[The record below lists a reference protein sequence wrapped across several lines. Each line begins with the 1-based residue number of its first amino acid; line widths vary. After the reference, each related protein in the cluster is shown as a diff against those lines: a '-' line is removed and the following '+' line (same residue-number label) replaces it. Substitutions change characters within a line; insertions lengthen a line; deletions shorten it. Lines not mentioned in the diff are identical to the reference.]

1 MKKIYL
7 TAITALVVLA
17 APLARAWTY
26 SDTDTLLIF
35 RASGFNDV
43 EFNIGNVSQF
53 TNLVA
58 GTTITVA
65 GWNAGLVTGTFG
77 SDLTGVS
84 VIVAATTS
92 PYVSPKASWVS
103 GQDTGAIVTD
113 GGTVSSWQSKF
124 WSSINAVGTKPVFN
138 TVTPAATNAYSI
150 DPSSGDTQ
158 GASYDYIVTGSGTRT
173 SQIAFLG
180 GNAAFNVEGLVPS
193 SFAFWQIAPNTAAK
207 YIGTFTITTS
217 GVLTFTAGP
226 LTVATPPAITGITR
240 SGDISTVS
248 FTTIGSGNYWLTYT
262 NTLADSSTNWPVISG
277 PITGDG
283 ANHSLTHTNN
293 TDAAGFYRVSRTP

>member
-1 MKKIYL
+1 MKRIYL
-7 TAITALVVLA
+7 TAFTALVLLA
-17 APLARAWTY
+17 TPLARAWTY

-35 RASGFNDV
+35 RASGYNDV

-53 TNLVA
+53 TNLAA
-58 GTTITVA
+58 GTTITVS

-92 PYVSPKASWVS
+92 PYVSPKASWLS
-103 GQDTGAIVTD
+103 GQDTSAIVTD
-113 GGTVSSWQSKF
+113 GGTASSWQSKF
-124 WSSINAVGTKPVFN
+124 WSQINAIGTKPILN
-138 TVTPAATNAYSI
+138 TVTPASTNAYSI
-150 DPSSGDTQ
+150 DPSSADTQ
-158 GASYDYIVTGSGTRT
+158 GASYDYIVTGSGTRA

-193 SFAFWQIAPNTAAK
+193 SFPFWRIAPGTAAK
-207 YIGTFTITTS
+207 YIGTFNITTA

-226 LTVATPPAITGITR
+226 LTVVTAPVITGITR
-240 SGDISTVS
+240 IGNISTVN
-248 FTTIGSGNYWLTYT
+248 FTTISSGNYWLTYT
-262 NTLADSSTNWPVISG
+262 NTLAGSSTNWPVIGG

-283 ANHSLTHTNN
+283 GNHSLTHTNN
-293 TDAAGFYRVSRTP
+293 TDAAGYYRVYRTP